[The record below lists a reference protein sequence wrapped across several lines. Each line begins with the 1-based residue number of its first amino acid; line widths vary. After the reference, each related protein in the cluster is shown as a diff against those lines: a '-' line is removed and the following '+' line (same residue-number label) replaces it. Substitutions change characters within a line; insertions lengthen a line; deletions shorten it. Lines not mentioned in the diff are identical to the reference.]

1 MKKIFTTLFMASMLL
16 TAHAS
21 MGLSI
26 SYWDEND
33 EEVITEITKD
43 TTIVVTECEED
54 FISGKMV
61 MSLEGYVTPA
71 NKQLNVTIERS
82 ATTLNDQFCLGSCYQ
97 GNGELKQELSIGL
110 FSATSDWQTHFFPTE
125 PGTTTIAYTF
135 DDSVNPAIT
144 LTVKY
149 SYLTSAVDNVVTSQ
163 YNGKIYNMLGQEMP
177 ATELS
182 ELPAGIY
189 IINGKKVVIK

>member
-26 SYWDEND
+26 SYLDEND

-43 TTIVVTECEED
+43 TTIVVSEYEED
-54 FISGKMV
+54 WISGKMV

-125 PGTTTIAYTF
+125 PGTTIITYTF
-135 DDSVNPAIT
+135 DDSVNPAIA

-149 SYLTSAVDNVVTSQ
+149 SYLTSAVDNVVAPLH
-163 YNGKIYNMLGQEMP
+163 NGIIYSILGQKMP
-177 ATELS
+177 TTDLN

-189 IINGKKVVIK
+189 IINGKKYIKQ

>member
-16 TAHAS
+16 TAHAG

-43 TTIVVTECEED
+43 TTIVVSEYEED
-54 FISGKMV
+54 WISGKMV
-61 MSLEGYVTPA
+61 MSLAGYVTPA
-71 NKQLNVTIERS
+71 NKKLNVTIERS
-82 ATTLNDQFCLGSCYQ
+82 SIHSNDQFCLGSCFQ
-97 GNGELKQELSIGL
+97 SNGELKQEFSIDL
-110 FSATSDWQTHFFPTE
+110 FSAIGDWQTHVYPTE

-149 SYLTSAVDNVVTSQ
+149 SYLTSAVDNVVAPLH
-163 YNGKIYNMLGQEMP
+163 NGIIYSILGQKMP
-177 ATELS
+177 TTNLN

-189 IINGKKVVIK
+189 IINGKKYIKQ

>member
-1 MKKIFTTLFMASMLL
+1 MKKFFTTLFMASVLL

-43 TTIVVTECEED
+43 TTIIVTEYEED

-61 MSLEGYVTPA
+61 MSLAGYVTPA
-71 NKQLNVTIERS
+71 NKKLNVTIERS
-82 ATTLNDQFCLGSCYQ
+82 SIHSNDQFCLGSCFQ
-97 GNGELKQELSIGL
+97 SNGELKQELSIDL
-110 FSATSDWQTHFFPTE
+110 FTATGDWQTHLYPTE

-149 SYLTSAVDNVVTSQ
+149 SYLTSSVDNVVAPLH
-163 YNGKIYNMLGQEMP
+163 NGIIYSILGQKMP
-177 ATELS
+177 TTDLN

-189 IINGKKVVIK
+189 IINGKKYIKQ

>member
-16 TAHAS
+16 TAHAG

-43 TTIVVTECEED
+43 TTIVVSEYEED
-54 FISGKMV
+54 WISGKMV
-61 MSLEGYVTPA
+61 MSLAGYVTPA
-71 NKQLNVTIERS
+71 NKKLNVTIERS
-82 ATTLNDQFCLGSCYQ
+82 SIHSNDQFCLGSCFQ
-97 GNGELKQELSIGL
+97 SNGELKQELSIDL
-110 FSATSDWQTHFFPTE
+110 FSATGSWQTHLYPTE
-125 PGTTTIAYTF
+125 PGTTTITYTF

-149 SYLTSAVDNVVTSQ
+149 SYQTSAVDNVVASQ
-163 YNGKIYNMLGQEMP
+163 HSGIIYSILGQKMP
-177 ATELS
+177 TTDLN

-189 IINGKKVVIK
+189 IINGKKYIKN

>member
-1 MKKIFTTLFMASMLL
+1 MKKIFATLFLASMLL
-16 TAHAS
+16 NAHAS
-21 MGLSI
+21 MELSI

-33 EEVITEITKD
+33 EEVITAITKD
-43 TTIVVTECEED
+43 TTIVVTEYEED

-97 GNGELKQELSIGL
+97 GNGDLKQELSIGL
-110 FSATSDWQTHFFPTE
+110 FSATGDWQTHFFPTE

-144 LTVKY
+144 LIVKY
-149 SYLTSAVDNVVTSQ
+149 SYLTSAVDNVVAPLH
-163 YNGKIYNMLGQEMP
+163 NGIIYSILGQKMP
-177 ATELS
+177 TTDLN

-189 IINGKKVVIK
+189 IINGKKYIKQ

>member
-1 MKKIFTTLFMASMLL
+1 MKKFFTTLFMASVLL

-43 TTIVVTECEED
+43 TTIIVTEYEED

-61 MSLEGYVTPA
+61 MSLAGYVTPA
-71 NKQLNVTIERS
+71 NKKLNVTIERS
-82 ATTLNDQFCLGSCYQ
+82 SIHSNDQFCLGSCFQ
-97 GNGELKQELSIGL
+97 SNGELKQELSIDL
-110 FSATSDWQTHFFPTE
+110 FTATGDWQTHLYPTE
-125 PGTTTIAYTF
+125 PGTTIIAYTF

-149 SYLTSAVDNVVTSQ
+149 SYLTSAVDNVVAPHH
-163 YNGKIYNMLGQEMP
+163 NGIIYSILGQKMP
-177 ATELS
+177 TTDLN

-189 IINGKKVVIK
+189 IINGKKYIKQ

>member
-1 MKKIFTTLFMASMLL
+1 MKKFFTTLFMASVLL

-43 TTIVVTECEED
+43 TTIIVTEYEED

-61 MSLEGYVTPA
+61 MSLAGYVTPA
-71 NKQLNVTIERS
+71 NKKLNVTIERS
-82 ATTLNDQFCLGSCYQ
+82 SSHSNDQFCLGSCFQ
-97 GNGELKQELSIGL
+97 SNGELKQELSIDL
-110 FSATSDWQTHFFPTE
+110 FTATGDWQTHLYPTE

-149 SYLTSAVDNVVTSQ
+149 SYLTNAVENVVAPQ
-163 YNGKIYNMLGQEMP
+163 YNGKIYNLLGQEMP
-177 ATELS
+177 ANELS
-182 ELPAGIY
+182 ELPKGIY
-189 IINGKKVVIK
+189 IINGKKYIKQ

>member
-16 TAHAS
+16 TAHAG

-110 FSATSDWQTHFFPTE
+110 FSATGDWQTHFFPTE
-125 PGTTTIAYTF
+125 PGITIITYTF

-144 LTVKY
+144 L
-149 SYLTSAVDNVVTSQ
+149 
-163 YNGKIYNMLGQEMP
+163 YNP
-177 ATELS
+177 S
-182 ELPAGIY
+182 
-189 IINGKKVVIK
+189 

>member
-1 MKKIFTTLFMASMLL
+1 MKKFFTTLFMASVLL

-43 TTIVVTECEED
+43 TTIIVTEYEED

-61 MSLEGYVTPA
+61 MSLAGYVTPA
-71 NKQLNVTIERS
+71 NKKLNVTIERS
-82 ATTLNDQFCLGSCYQ
+82 SIHSNDQFCLGSCFQ
-97 GNGELKQELSIGL
+97 SNGELKQEFSIDL
-110 FSATSDWQTHFFPTE
+110 FSAIGDWQTHVYPTE

-149 SYLTSAVDNVVTSQ
+149 SYLTSAVGNVVTSQ
-163 YNGKIYNMLGQEMP
+163 YNGKIYNLLGQEMP
-177 ATELS
+177 TTQVS
-182 ELPAGIY
+182 ELPSGIY
-189 IINGKKVVIK
+189 IVNGKKIIKQ

>member
-1 MKKIFTTLFMASMLL
+1 MKKFFTTLFMASVLL
-16 TAHAS
+16 SAHAS

-43 TTIVVTECEED
+43 TTIIVTEYEED

-61 MSLEGYVTPA
+61 MSLAGYVTPA
-71 NKQLNVTIERS
+71 NKKLNVTIERS
-82 ATTLNDQFCLGSCYQ
+82 SIHSNDQFCLGSCFQ
-97 GNGELKQELSIGL
+97 SNGELKQELSIDL
-110 FSATSDWQTHFFPTE
+110 FTATGDWQTHLYPTE
-125 PGTTTIAYTF
+125 PGITTIAYTF

-149 SYLTSAVDNVVTSQ
+149 SYQTSAVDNVVATQHS
-163 YNGKIYNMLGQEMP
+163 GIIYSILGQKMP
-177 ATELS
+177 TTDLN

-189 IINGKKVVIK
+189 IINGKKYIKQ

>member
-1 MKKIFTTLFMASMLL
+1 MKKFFTTLFMASVLL

-43 TTIVVTECEED
+43 TTIIVTEYEED

-61 MSLEGYVTPA
+61 MSLAGYVTPA
-71 NKQLNVTIERS
+71 NKKLNVTIERS
-82 ATTLNDQFCLGSCYQ
+82 SSHSNDQFCLGSCFQ
-97 GNGELKQELSIGL
+97 SNGELKQELSIDL
-110 FSATSDWQTHFFPTE
+110 FTATGDWQTHLYPTE
-125 PGTTTIAYTF
+125 PGITTIAYTF

-149 SYLTSAVDNVVTSQ
+149 SYLTSAVDNVVASQ
-163 YNGKIYNMLGQEMP
+163 HSGIIYSILGQKMP
-177 ATELS
+177 TTDLN

-189 IINGKKVVIK
+189 IINGKKYIKN

>member
-43 TTIVVTECEED
+43 TTIIVTEYEED

-61 MSLEGYVTPA
+61 MSLAGYVTPA
-71 NKQLNVTIERS
+71 NKKLNVTIERS
-82 ATTLNDQFCLGSCYQ
+82 SSHSNDQFCLGSCFQ
-97 GNGELKQELSIGL
+97 SNGELKQELSIDL
-110 FSATSDWQTHFFPTE
+110 FTATGDWQTHLYPTE
-125 PGTTTIAYTF
+125 PGTTTITYTF

-149 SYLTSAVDNVVTSQ
+149 SYQTSAVDNVVASQ
-163 YNGKIYNMLGQEMP
+163 HSGIIYSILGQKMP
-177 ATELS
+177 TTDLN

-189 IINGKKVVIK
+189 IINGKKYIKN

>member
-1 MKKIFTTLFMASMLL
+1 MKKFFTTLFMASVLL

-43 TTIVVTECEED
+43 TTIIVTEYEED

-61 MSLEGYVTPA
+61 MSLAGYVTPA
-71 NKQLNVTIERS
+71 NKKLNVTIERS
-82 ATTLNDQFCLGSCYQ
+82 SIHSNDQFCLGSCFQ
-97 GNGELKQELSIGL
+97 SNGELKQELSIDL
-110 FSATSDWQTHFFPTE
+110 VTATGDWQTHLYPTE

-149 SYLTSAVDNVVTSQ
+149 SYLTSAVDNVVASQ
-163 YNGKIYNMLGQEMP
+163 HSGIIYSILGQKMP
-177 ATELS
+177 TTDLN

-189 IINGKKVVIK
+189 IINGKKYIKN